1 MEKNSQ
7 IERFHKKFEHL
18 VIISKLIILNK
29 AMNIYKILNKNGRKK
44 NCYTNQ
50 ETLDKRKKNINYK
63 IIKKKMTLDM
73 NQLEDWLCWSCC
85 PY

>member
-1 MEKNSQ
+1 MQTKNTRQ
-7 IERFHKKFEHL
+7 K
-18 VIISKLIILNK
+18 
-29 AMNIYKILNKNGRKK
+29 
-44 NCYTNQ
+44 
-50 ETLDKRKKNINYK
+50 KKNINYK